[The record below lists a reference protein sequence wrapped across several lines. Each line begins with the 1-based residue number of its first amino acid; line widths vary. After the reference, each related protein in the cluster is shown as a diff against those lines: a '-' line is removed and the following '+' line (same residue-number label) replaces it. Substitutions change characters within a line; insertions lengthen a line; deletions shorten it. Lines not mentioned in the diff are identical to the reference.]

1 MIKIRDLSFSYAP
14 SDRLFTSLDLELPGG
29 SIFGLLGKNGAGK
42 TTLLKLIAGLIFPK
56 SGDCEVMGYQ
66 PQKRW
71 PQFLEEIYMIPE
83 EFYIPPLTAGE
94 YERLYA
100 PFYPRFKRELF
111 RQYLNEFALIQEKKL
126 STLSYGQKKKF
137 ILAFGL
143 ATNCR
148 LLILDEPTNGLDIP
162 SKSQFRK
169 LLASAL
175 TDDRSFIV
183 STHQVR
189 DMEQLIDPII
199 ILDDG
204 EIVFFQ
210 SIYEVSKVLSCQIQQ
225 DIPTGNEMLYYE
237 KVLGGYAVV
246 GENST
251 GQESKTDLEILFNA
265 VVSNKD
271 RISQIFK
278 KGRQT

>member
-100 PFYPRFKRELF
+100 PFYPRFERELF